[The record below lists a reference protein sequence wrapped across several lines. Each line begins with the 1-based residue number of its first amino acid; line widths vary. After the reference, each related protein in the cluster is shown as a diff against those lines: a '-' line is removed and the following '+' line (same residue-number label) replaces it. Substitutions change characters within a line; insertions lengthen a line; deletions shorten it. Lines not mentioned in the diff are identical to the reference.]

1 MRFPE
6 IIYQSQSSFQ
16 TILQA
21 IPLKYNHLLC
31 QVEKTS
37 LQSLPVKGTSFS
49 YLFAQH
55 RWGKCLQNL
64 LNLFW
69 RCQSLST
76 SHYCKTRVH
85 IFYLKHMCKNPQ
97 EVSSIDLTLSA
108 KIAPSSILAKW
119 QNVQKKKKKSLKKWV
134 KFSNLFVSSEEKRKI
149 ATFRTVFSQSLTR
162 RKSSGK
168 IKIFPNYC
176 IYRKCQHIK
185 ITKCTKKHPG
195 SYEEDSL
202 TQWRTEEK
210 QKLLAPVKIWRT
222 LKLTNPLKCWQPA
235 HSTY

>member
-1 MRFPE
+1 MP
-6 IIYQSQSSFQ
+6 
-16 TILQA
+16 A
-21 IPLKYNHLLC
+21 K
-31 QVEKTS
+31 
-37 LQSLPVKGTSFS
+37 
-49 YLFAQH
+49 FA
-55 RWGKCLQNL
+55 KLVLEMSKLINITLLQNK
-64 LNLFW
+64 
-69 RCQSLST
+69 SPHILS
-76 SHYCKTRVH
+76 KTHVQKPTRSQQYRSD
-85 IFYLKHMCKNPQ
+85 FECKN
-97 EVSSIDLTLSA
+97 SSLINPCKMT
-108 KIAPSSILAKW
+108 KCPEE
-119 QNVQKKKKKSLKKWV
+119 KKNISKKWV

-195 SYEEDSL
+195 SYEVDSL